1 MSILREV
8 TQERHQAVEV
18 LPFIQYLLHGNITPA
33 HYVIYLAEMLE
44 IYQQLELLAALGG
57 MLDDLPELPRSER
70 MFQDLQELAP
80 DYQHEVTAA
89 TRDYLRYL
97 RDLFASDRSQQL
109 FAHIYVRHLGDMYGG
124 KLIARRVPG
133 SGRWYEFDN
142 RADLVKR
149 FNAHLSMDLADE
161 ALVAFDWF
169 GKIFEDLWQR
179 IHIEV
184 CVTISASHT
193 Q

>member
-8 TQERHQAVEV
+8 TQERHQQIEN
-18 LPFIQYLLHGNITPA
+18 LPFIQYLLHGKITKE
-33 HYVIYLAEMLE
+33 HYIIYLAEMLE
-44 IYQQLELLAALGG
+44 IYRHLETLATLEGLLVD
-57 MLDDLPELPRSER
+57 MPELPRANR
-70 MFQDLQELAP
+70 MWEDLQELAP
-80 DYQHEVTAA
+80 GHQTNLTDA

-97 RDLFASDRSQQL
+97 RDLFAGDRSSQL
-109 FAHIYVRHLGDMYGG
+109 FAHVYVRHLGDMYGG

-133 SGRWYEFDN
+133 TGRWYEFDN

-169 GKIFEDLWQR
+169 GKIFQDLWAR
-179 IHIEV
+179 IHTGCDSTSSVSPI
-184 CVTISASHT
+184 